1 MRESVVYQRI
11 LQEGIEQGIEQS
23 REQEKRFILRLLQRR
38 IGTVSEDLQ
47 ARLVTLSLEQ
57 MEALGEALLEF
68 ESEADVVRWLDSI

>member
-11 LQEGIEQGIEQS
+11 LQEGID
-23 REQEKRFILRLLQRR
+23 REKRFILRLLQRR